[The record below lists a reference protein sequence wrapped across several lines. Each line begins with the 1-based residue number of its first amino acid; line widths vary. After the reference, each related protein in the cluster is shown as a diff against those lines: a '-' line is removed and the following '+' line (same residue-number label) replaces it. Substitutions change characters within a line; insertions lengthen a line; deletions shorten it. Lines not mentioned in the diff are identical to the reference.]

1 MSEAQEISFVILEDH
16 PLLLAALGVQIRELY
31 PTSQIAYQGKDVI
44 AAAEF
49 CSPNT
54 VAIVD
59 LDLGDNRK
67 AADVVAII
75 VAKGARVLVVSAL
88 GEPSTIE
95 SVMIA
100 GAHGYMTKRANGGE
114 FKEAIEVVRL
124 GGDWMSPE
132 VAGAI
137 ASIKTGRVSL
147 SNQERKALVLYA
159 SGLKLETV
167 AHRMGLAPSTV
178 KEYLDRVRA
187 KYDAIGLDARTRMDL
202 YHAARNEGLIP

>member
-1 MSEAQEISFVILEDH
+1 MSFVILEDH
-16 PLLLAALGVQIRELY
+16 PLLLTAITAQVRGLY
-31 PTSQIAYQGKDVI
+31 PEGEIVYEGKDVI

-49 CSPNT
+49 CDANT

-59 LDLGDNRK
+59 LDLGDNRT

-75 VAKGARVLVVSAL
+75 AAKGARILVVSAL
-88 GEPSTIE
+88 GQASTIE

-100 GAHGYMTKRANGGE
+100 GAHGYMSKRANSAE
-114 FKEAIEVVRL
+114 FKEAIEAVRL

-132 VAGAI
+132 VAGAL
-137 ASIKTGRVSL
+137 ASIKSGRVNL
-147 SNQERKALVLYA
+147 SSQERKALVLYA
-159 SGLKLETV
+159 SGLKLEAV

-178 KEYLDRVRA
+178 KEYLDRVRT

-202 YHAARNEGLIP
+202 YHAARSEGLLP

>member
-1 MSEAQEISFVILEDH
+1 MSFVILEDH
-16 PLLLAALGVQIRELY
+16 PLLLTALTAQIRGLY
-31 PTSQIAYQGKDVI
+31 PDDHIAYEGKDVI

-49 CSPNT
+49 CDADT

-59 LDLGDNRK
+59 LDLGDNRT

-75 VAKGARVLVVSAL
+75 AARGARILVVSAL
-88 GEPSTIE
+88 GEAETIQ

-100 GAHGYMTKRANGGE
+100 GAHGYMSKRANGAQ
-114 FKEAIEVVRL
+114 FREAIDAVRL

-137 ASIKTGRVSL
+137 ASIKTGRVNL

-167 AHRMGLAPSTV
+167 ARRMGLAPSTV

-187 KYDAIGLDARTRMDL
+187 KYDATGLDARTRMDL
-202 YHAARNEGLIP
+202 YHAARNEGLLP

>member
-1 MSEAQEISFVILEDH
+1 MLEASKLSFVILEDH
-16 PLLLAALGVQIRELY
+16 PLLLTALGAQVRGLY
-31 PTSQIAYQGKDVI
+31 PTSQIVYEGKDVI
-44 AAAEF
+44 AAANF
-49 CSPNT
+49 CDSNT

-59 LDLGDNRK
+59 LDLGDNRT

-75 VAKGARVLVVSAL
+75 AAKSARILVVSAL
-88 GEPSTIE
+88 GEASTIE
-95 SVMIA
+95 SVLIA
-100 GAHGYMTKRANGGE
+100 GAHGYMSKRASGAE
-114 FKEAIEVVRL
+114 FKEAIDAVRL

-137 ASIKTGRVSL
+137 ASIKSGRVKL

-167 AHRMGLAPSTV
+167 AHRMGLASSTV
-178 KEYLDRVRA
+178 KEYLDRVRT

-202 YHAARNEGLIP
+202 YHVARSEGLIP

>member
-1 MSEAQEISFVILEDH
+1 MSFVILEDH
-16 PLLLAALGVQIRELY
+16 PLLLTALAAQVRGLY
-31 PTSQIAYQGKDVI
+31 PDSKIAYEGKDVI

-49 CSPNT
+49 CDTNT

-59 LDLGDNRK
+59 LDLGDNRT

-75 VAKGARVLVVSAL
+75 SAKGARILVVSAL
-88 GEPSTIE
+88 GQAQTIE

-100 GAHGYMTKRANGGE
+100 GAHGYMSKRANGAQ
-114 FKEAIEVVRL
+114 FKEAIDAVRL

-137 ASIKTGRVSL
+137 ASIKTGRVNL

-167 AHRMGLAPSTV
+167 AHRMNLAPSTV

-202 YHAARNEGLIP
+202 YRAARSEGLLP

>member
-1 MSEAQEISFVILEDH
+1 VRETLKLSFVILEDH
-16 PLLLAALGVQIRELY
+16 PLLLTALGAQIRDLY
-31 PTSQIAYQGKDVI
+31 PECPVVYEGKDVI
-44 AAAEF
+44 AAADF
-49 CSPNT
+49 CNKDT

-75 VAKGARVLVVSAL
+75 VAKGASVLVVSAL

-100 GAHGYMTKRANGGE
+100 GAHGYMTKRANSGE
-114 FKEAIEVVRL
+114 FKEAI
-124 GGDWMSPE
+124 
-132 VAGAI
+132 AGAI